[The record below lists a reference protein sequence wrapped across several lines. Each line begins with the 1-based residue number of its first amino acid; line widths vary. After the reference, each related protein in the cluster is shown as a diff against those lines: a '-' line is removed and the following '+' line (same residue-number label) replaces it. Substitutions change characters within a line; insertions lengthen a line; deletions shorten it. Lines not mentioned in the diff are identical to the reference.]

1 MTITA
6 VKSWL
11 LEPASTAIDAPRF
24 SIGSVHSAAVQLTD
38 GSGERGFGYA
48 YTFDPDSAEA
58 VRRLIDGLAD
68 EYIGAE
74 AEDMRAVRTRLLA
87 TRLNFLGVRGLAR
100 LAASAL
106 DMAAW
111 DLLARMRAT
120 TVPGLVGA
128 ERDRQPVYSAYGLW
142 SSLGPSECASV
153 AAEVAKDHDT
163 PHAKMW
169 LGSMDLGREYER
181 VAAVRES
188 LGPDA
193 AVIVDAAQAY
203 DWRTASRLA
212 QRLEDLDI
220 LWFEDP
226 VEYEDN
232 EGLSAFAAE
241 SPIPLGTGEH
251 IYGLDHLKQLLDLG
265 VTEYLVLDL
274 ERIGGVTDF
283 LAAAALA
290 EAYRVHLGTHVYT
303 HTSVQLLAAA
313 RTGEWCEY
321 SPLWDGYFGAP
332 DITAGFITY
341 DPAQPGIGLVHP
353 RRDDH

>member
-1 MTITA
+1 MTITR
-6 VKSWL
+6 VESRL
-11 LEPASTAIDAPRF
+11 LPPAATAIDAPRF
-24 SIGSVHSAAVQLTD
+24 SIGSVHSAAVELHD
-38 GSGERGFGYA
+38 DSGETGFGYA
-48 YTFDPDSAEA
+48 YTFDADSAA
-58 VRRLIDGLAD
+58 GVRSLVDALGG
-68 EYIGAE
+68 EYRGHDAAE
-74 AEDMRAVRTRLLA
+74 LRAVRSRLLE

-111 DLLARMRAT
+111 DLLCRLRGSTLPA
-120 TVPGLVGA
+120 LVGV

-142 SSLGPSECASV
+142 STLGPAECAAV

-169 LGSMDLGREYER
+169 LGSPDLGWEYER
-181 VAAVRES
+181 IAAVRDA
-188 LGPDA
+188 LGPGA

-212 QRLEDLDI
+212 QRLAGLDI

-232 EGLSAFAAE
+232 DGLRAFAAE

-274 ERIGGVTDF
+274 ERIGGITDF

-290 EAYRVHLGTHVYT
+290 EAYRVHIGTHVYT
-303 HTSVQLLAAA
+303 HASVQLLATA
-313 RTGEWCEY
+313 RTGAWCEY
-321 SPLWDGYFGAP
+321 SPLWDGYFGKP
-332 DITAGFITY
+332 DIAAGYIRY
-341 DPAQPGIGLVHP
+341 DTGRPGIGLPHP
-353 RRDDH
+353 ENGQ